1 MIRVPTWE
9 YSWGHTKAQVE
20 LMSIDAPFVAYKKR
34 EKPKPGQPGYK
45 ADPDKIQRDY
55 EKWLERKKR
64 RKVNME
70 TFLGGKDKKTEQDN
84 NTKK

>member
-1 MIRVPTWE
+1 
-9 YSWGHTKAQVE
+9 
-20 LMSIDAPFVAYKKR
+20 MSIDAPFVAYKKR